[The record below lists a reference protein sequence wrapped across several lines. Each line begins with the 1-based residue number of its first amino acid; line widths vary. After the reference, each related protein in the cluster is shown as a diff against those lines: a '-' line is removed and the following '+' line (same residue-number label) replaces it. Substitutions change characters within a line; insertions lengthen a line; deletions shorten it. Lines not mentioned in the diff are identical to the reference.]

1 MKDFI
6 LILVLA
12 VIIGSAA
19 WYVYRAKKKGVH
31 CIGCPDGA
39 TCSGCCHSSK
49 PTEGEGSCGCEND
62 SCGDRHS

>member
-39 TCSGCCHSSK
+39 TCSGCCTQHDSKTSS
-49 PTEGEGSCGCEND
+49 
-62 SCGDRHS
+62 